1 MRINGK
7 ETAFEPQDSLAVIL
21 EKNGFSLTKIAVMQ
35 NDHIVPKAEYDK
47 TFVKAD
53 DTIEVVSFVG
63 GG

>member
-1 MRINGK
+1 MKINGK
-7 ETAFEPQDSLAVIL
+7 ETAFEPHDSLAVIL

-35 NDHIVPKAEYDK
+35 NDHIAEYDK